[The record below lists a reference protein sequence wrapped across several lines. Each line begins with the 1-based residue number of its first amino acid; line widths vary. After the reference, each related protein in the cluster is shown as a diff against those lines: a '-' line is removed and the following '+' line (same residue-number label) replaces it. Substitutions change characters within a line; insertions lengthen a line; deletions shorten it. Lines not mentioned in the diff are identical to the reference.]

1 MAEPPGIHP
10 TSRDIE
16 DQRVDVVT
24 ELLVDKV
31 REDLND
37 SSSCKGN
44 PLG

>member
-1 MAEPPGIHP
+1 MAKPPGIHP
-10 TSRDIE
+10 TSRHIE

-31 REDLND
+31 REHLND
-37 SSSCKGN
+37 SSSRKRN